1 MVMGT
6 SPASSEI
13 HKRIRTIIKSCP
25 NAVHIK
31 DDIIVHGQ
39 GKEHDGFLRK
49 VLQTLSDHNVT
60 LRPDKCELGKPEVK
74 WFGNIYSKE
83 GMSPDPEKCSVIR
96 NWPAPKSCSEVK
108 SFLQTVQ
115 FNSKFLGGNPGEKS
129 YPELTE
135 PLRELTKKNAH
146 FIWGHRQNEAFE
158 EIQIRLCSNRV
169 LAPFDTSRQTR
180 MYVDSSPVGT
190 QATIAQLHKIYGENV
205 WRPVNHTSR
214 AWTTAEAGYSQIERE
229 SNGILTGMFMNKM
242 YTLGTQ
248 VEVVTDHEPLVP
260 IYNSASKPRKIRVNC
275 HRTKLLPFQYSVTH
289 EPGKIMPCDY
299 GSRHP
304 ELRKFSKAEL
314 EDCCV
319 DDGTDIHV
327 NRILSDN
334 LPQAITVEHLRRVTS
349 CDKELQLL
357 IRCIKSHDR
366 NTCKKQLSQFH
377 GIFDELKEI
386 NGLVIKGSQII
397 LQPHC
402 KLM

>member
-1 MVMGT
+1 VGAI
-6 SPASSEI
+6 PVQENG
-13 HKRIRTIIKSCP
+13 HGNQPCKFKKRIRTIIKSCP

-229 SNGILTGMFMNKM
+229 SNGILTEMFMNKM

-248 VEVVTDHEPLVP
+248 VKLSP
-260 IYNSASKPRKIRVNC
+260 IMNHLCRYTIL
-275 HRTKLLPFQYSVTH
+275 HRS
-289 EPGKIMPCDY
+289 PGKSVSTATERSFCH
-299 GSRHP
+299 S
-304 ELRKFSKAEL
+304 ST
-314 EDCCV
+314 V
-319 DDGTDIHV
+319 
-327 NRILSDN
+327 
-334 LPQAITVEHLRRVTS
+334 LPTNQAR
-349 CDKELQLL
+349 
-357 IRCIKSHDR
+357 
-366 NTCKKQLSQFH
+366 
-377 GIFDELKEI
+377 
-386 NGLVIKGSQII
+386 
-397 LQPHC
+397 
-402 KLM
+402 